1 VEWLAFNW
9 LDYCIIAVVGLSI
22 IISLVRGF
30 VRESLSL
37 TTWVLAVW
45 LAVKFHPTLAPM
57 LVSMIQS
64 EMIRSVAAF
73 LAIFFVVLV
82 VGTILSYAIARLVHK
97 TGLSGTDRLLGSL
110 FGFARG
116 VFLIALLLLVVE
128 LFDEPQPEEQ
138 QWLEAS
144 RLAGYFTP
152 LTDWLVQ
159 RVPQSLEDSRLMEPP
174 SADEQDLDVQQAV
187 YTINI
192 QES

>member
-1 VEWLAFNW
+1 VEWLEFNW
-9 LDYCIIAVVGLSI
+9 LDYCIIAVVCLSV

-37 TTWVLAVW
+37 ATWVLAVW
-45 LAVKFHPTLAPM
+45 LAVKFYTVLAPM
-57 LVSMIQS
+57 LAPMIQS

-82 VGTILSYAIARLVHK
+82 LGTVLSYTIARLVHK

-116 VFLIALLLLVVE
+116 MFLIALLLLVVE
-128 LFDEPQPEEQ
+128 LFDEPQPQEQ

-159 RVPQSLEDSRLMEPP
+159 RVPQSLEDSQIMESPLF
-174 SADEQDLDVQQAV
+174 DEQDRDVQQAV

-192 QES
+192 KES